1 MTDDA
6 LHTFI
11 PSSGGRLHDLFGR
24 LDPTFASTWKD
35 HVSRLLARTELDQ
48 STRFL
53 VLTCQYTV
61 TRQSEPLE
69 ENLDAALTAGVD
81 AAELLE
87 VMLQAYVYTG
97 PWVVAQACEAFER
110 VLARRG
116 EEPPDLAARVTA
128 HSERDLDE
136 ERKAWS
142 DADAADPRL
151 EAFIDRYGW
160 YGLSNGFRLRPGHHI
175 NMADVL
181 DALDP
186 EFLHIWEDA
195 VYDGMY
201 GRGVVDDRTRL
212 LCVVGATLSLGETH
226 QSRRHMRAAL
236 RAGAEPREVLE
247 VIFHTTAFF
256 GHPYVMPAAFDDL
269 IRILDDEGRVTEL
282 VPADR
287 CEDVL
292 RIVAAR
298 VARRDG
304 VQDDISGM

>member
-1 MTDDA
+1 MSDDA
-6 LHTFI
+6 LSTFL
-11 PSSGGRLHDLFGR
+11 PTSASRFGDLFGR
-24 LDPTFASTWKD
+24 LDPTFAATWKD
-35 HVSRLLARTELDQ
+35 HVSRLLERTEIDMR
-48 STRFL
+48 TRFL
-53 VLTCQYTV
+53 ILTCQYTV
-61 TRQSEPLE
+61 TRQTEPLE
-69 ENLDAALTAGVD
+69 ENLDAALSSGVD
-81 AAELLE
+81 TAELLE

-110 VLARRG
+110 VLDRRG
-116 EEPPDLAARVTA
+116 EELPDLSSRVVDP
-128 HSERDLDE
+128 SKRVVDDERPW
-136 ERKAWS
+136 WS

-151 EAFIDRYGW
+151 EMLIDRYGW
-160 YGLSNGFRLRPGHHI
+160 HGISNGLRLRPGHHI
-175 NMADVL
+175 NMIDVL
-181 DALDP
+181 DALDSD
-186 EFLHIWEDA
+186 FLQIWEDA
-195 VYDGMY
+195 VYEGMY
-201 GRGVVDDRTRL
+201 GRGALDDRTRL
-212 LCVVGATLSLGETH
+212 LCVVGATLALGETH

-269 IRILDDEGRVTEL
+269 IRILDDEGRLSEL

-287 CEDVL
+287 CDAVL

>member
-1 MTDDA
+1 VNSNVE
-6 LHTFI
+6 TFL
-11 PSSGGRLHDLFGR
+11 PTSASRLGELFERVDRG
-24 LDPTFASTWKD
+24 FAQNWRT
-35 HVSRLLARTELDQ
+35 HVERLLARTQLDER
-48 STRFL
+48 TRFL

-61 TRQSEPLE
+61 TRQTEPLE
-69 ENLDAALTAGVD
+69 ENLEAALTFGVD
-81 AAELLE
+81 SGELLE

-110 VLARRG
+110 VLERRG
-116 EEPPDLAARVTA
+116 EPLPDL
-128 HSERDLDE
+128 SERIVDSTSRSLEE
-136 ERKAWS
+136 ERSNWS

-151 EAFIDRYGW
+151 DALIERYGW
-160 YGLSNGFRLRPGHHI
+160 HGISNGLRLRPGHHI
-175 NMADVL
+175 NMLDVL
-181 DALDP
+181 DALDGD
-186 EFLHIWEDA
+186 FLQTWEDA
-195 VYDGMY
+195 VYEGMY
-201 GRGVVDDRTRL
+201 GRGVLDDRTRL

-236 RAGAEPREVLE
+236 RSGAEPRELLE

-269 IRILDDEGRVTEL
+269 IRILDDEGRVAEL
-282 VPADR
+282 VPPERLDAVR
-287 CEDVL
+287 

>member
-1 MTDDA
+1 MDSNVE
-6 LHTFI
+6 TFL
-11 PSSGGRLHDLFGR
+11 PNSASRLSELFERVDRG
-24 LDPTFASTWKD
+24 FAQNWRT
-35 HVSRLLARTELDQ
+35 HVGRLLARSQLDER
-48 STRFL
+48 TRFL

-61 TRQSEPLE
+61 TRQTKPLE
-69 ENLDAALTAGVD
+69 ENLDAARTFGVD
-81 AAELLE
+81 AGELLE

-110 VLARRG
+110 VLDRRG
-116 EEPPDLAARVTA
+116 EALPDLSDSVVDESAR
-128 HSERDLDE
+128 SLDE
-136 ERKAWS
+136 ERADWS

-151 EAFIDRYGW
+151 EALIDRYGW
-160 YGLSNGFRLRPGHHI
+160 HGISNGLRLRPGHHI
-175 NMADVL
+175 NMVDVL
-181 DALDP
+181 DALDGD
-186 EFLHIWEDA
+186 FLQIWEDA

-201 GRGVVDDRTRL
+201 GRGVLDDRTRL
-212 LCVVGATLSLGETH
+212 LCVVGATLALGETH

-236 RAGAEPREVLE
+236 RSGADPRELLE

-282 VPADR
+282 VPPDR
-287 CEDVL
+287 IDAVR

-304 VQDDISGM
+304 VQDDISGT